1 MKLLALVTF
10 FSFHG
15 TTAVT
20 PVSKVVQLLADLEAK
35 ITKEGEVEEK
45 TFNEYMEWC
54 DDGHKDKGFEIKT
67 AKSEIEDLT
76 ATIGKATS
84 DIESSRTKMEELA
97 SSISQDEADL
107 QSASQIRAKENSE
120 FKATEE
126 ELTDAIGMLDRA
138 INVLSKKMK
147 GSASLMQA
155 RFDPKNIKSM
165 LSALNAVVDAAA
177 LSLHDKQKL
186 YALAQTHEDSDD
198 DGEDMGAPDPEAYKS
213 HSSSIIDVL
222 EDMREKAQ
230 GQLNEARKEEGAA
243 KHNFAMLKQSLD
255 DQIAADSK
263 ELAEAKASK
272 AAAQETKAVAEGD
285 LSVTQKGLADD
296 EESLENLESDCKS
309 KEDDHETS
317 TKGRAEELKALA
329 EAKAIISKATG
340 GAAGR
345 VYFLQLH
352 DEYQRISARVRIST
366 SSDLANVELVNMIK
380 QLAKKQH
387 SAALTQLAGRIA
399 AALKYAK
406 TSGEDPFAKV
416 KSLITDMIS
425 KLESDAKSE
434 ASHKEY
440 CDKEL
445 GTSKTKMD
453 ELSASISKNSA
464 KKDKAVADSVKLK
477 GEVQELQA
485 ELATI
490 SKSQSEV
497 NKLRSAEHNAF
508 VATKADLEQGIDGVR
523 SALKVLRE
531 YYANEA
537 ALVQQPEDP
546 GTHSKASGAGSSII
560 SMLEVIASDFSKS
573 LAAEEIDEDSA
584 AVEYEKTSQ
593 MNRVTKSMKE
603 KDVEYK
609 TKEAASL
616 DKSTIELTSDV
627 ESAQSE
633 LDAVM
638 EYNKGLIG
646 ACVAKPETYEERKG
660 RREAEVQ
667 GLKQALQILEG
678 SSLLQEMQGNSGL
691 RGVSAGPHNK

>member
-1 MKLLALVTF
+1 
-10 FSFHG
+10 
-15 TTAVT
+15 
-20 PVSKVVQLLADLEAK
+20 
-35 ITKEGEVEEK
+35 
-45 TFNEYMEWC
+45 MEWC

-84 DIESSRTKMEELA
+84 DIESSKTKMEELA

-198 DGEDMGAPDPEAYKS
+198 DSEDMGAPDPEAYKS

-352 DEYQRISARVRIST
+352 DEYQRISAHVRIST

-445 GTSKTKMD
+445 GTTKTKMD

-464 KKDKAVADSVKLK
+464 KKDKAVAASVKLK

-490 SKSQSEV
+490 SKSQAEAD
-497 NKLRSAEHNAF
+497 KLRSEEHSAF
-508 VATKADLEQGIDGVR
+508 VAAKADYEQGIDGVR

-531 YYANEA
+531 YYANDAA
-537 ALVQQPEDP
+537 ALLQAEQPAAP
-546 GTHSKASGAGSSII
+546 GTHSKAGGAGGGII
-560 SMLEVIASDFSKS
+560 DMLEVIASDLSQS
-573 LAAEEIDEDSA
+573 LAAAEIDEDTA

-593 MNRVTKSMKE
+593 MNRVQKSMKE

-609 TKEAASL
+609 TKEATSL
-616 DKSTIELTSDV
+616 DKSTAEMTSDV
-627 ESAQSE
+627 ESARSE
-633 LDAVM
+633 LDAIM

-660 RREAEVQ
+660 RREAEVD
-667 GLKQALQILEG
+667 GLKEALKILEG
-678 SSLLQEMQGNSGL
+678 QAMLLQRPTQL
-691 RGVSAGPHNK
+691 RGATVAPHTL